1 MNFQTMCHA
10 NIWTTVDESIT
21 LYDKLQVNCERTL
34 SSYRHFET
42 LEQQS
47 KVPAALVNLLLGVL
61 SLKRSTHGALAP
73 VDLIID
79 NKNLH

>member
-1 MNFQTMCHA
+1 MQTYGQLVNQVNCQ
-10 NIWTTVDESIT
+10 NLFTIT
-21 LYDKLQVNCERTL
+21 LYDKPPVNRERTL

-47 KVPAALVNLLLGVL
+47 KVPTALVNLLLDVL
-61 SLKRSTHGALAP
+61 SLKHSTHGALAP
-73 VDLIID
+73 VDPIID